1 MKRIVCIIAALIAVA
16 GSLSVSAR
24 AYRTYTYNAYNEPT
38 DSPDV
43 YTASF
48 TSDGKALG
56 TGELNSPTDITSGND
71 GNIYIT
77 DCKNNRIIKLD
88 SEYRTVHVYT
98 EFSFE
103 GKKQTLNS
111 PTNVFV
117 SADGTLYISDNGNR
131 RILVCNNNGEI
142 RRILTKPESEL
153 FPQDKE
159 FLPED
164 LVVTGTGVLY
174 VLCDGIYQGA
184 VVFDEDL
191 NFTGFYGSNTVEP
204 YA

>member
-1 MKRIVCIIAALIAVA
+1 MHTC
-16 GSLSVSAR
+16 
-24 AYRTYTYNAYNEPT
+24 TYTYNAYNEPT

-117 SADGTLYISDNGNR
+117 SADGTLYISDNGNQADFGLQQQWR
-131 RILVCNNNGEI
+131 NKANPDKAGI
-142 RRILTKPESEL
+142 RA
-153 FPQDKE
+153 FPA
-159 FLPED
+159 
-164 LVVTGTGVLY
+164 G
-174 VLCDGIYQGA
+174 
-184 VVFDEDL
+184 
-191 NFTGFYGSNTVEP
+191 
-204 YA
+204 

>member
-43 YTASF
+43 YTALLMA
-48 TSDGKALG
+48 DGKDLG
-56 TGELNSPTDITSGND
+56 TGEMNSPTDITSGND

-88 SEYRTVHVYT
+88 SEYRTVRVYT
-98 EFSFE
+98 EFSFK

-131 RILVCNNNGEI
+131 RILVCDNDGEI
-142 RRILTKPESEL
+142 GRILTKPESEL

-184 VVFDEDL
+184 VVIPL
-191 NFTGFYGSNTVEP
+191 SLRLKL
-204 YA
+204 